1 MKNEKLKNVN
11 LAEFQEKAMQ
21 SVNSSVAVKM
31 SLLEDHLDDIVRIG
45 TLLGEAVK
53 NGGMIMF
60 CGNGGSAADAQH
72 LAAELVVRLRPN
84 VNRGALPG
92 LALTVDPSIITAGG
106 NDYGFDSIF
115 ARGVEAYGKEGDVLI
130 CISTSGNSENVLQAV
145 NQAKKMGVTS
155 IGLLGN
161 GGGKIGDVCD
171 DCLIVPSENTA
182 RTQESHIMIGH
193 IWCEIIEE
201 VVFPELFTEE

>member
-1 MKNEKLKNVN
+1 
-11 LAEFQEKAMQ
+11 
-21 SVNSSVAVKM
+21 
-31 SLLEDHLDDIVRIG
+31 
-45 TLLGEAVK
+45 
-53 NGGMIMF
+53 
-60 CGNGGSAADAQH
+60 
-72 LAAELVVRLRPN
+72 
-84 VNRGALPG
+84 
-92 LALTVDPSIITAGG
+92 
-106 NDYGFDSIF
+106 
-115 ARGVEAYGKEGDVLI
+115 
-130 CISTSGNSENVLQAV
+130 
-145 NQAKKMGVTS
+145 MGVTS

>member
-1 MKNEKLKNVN
+1 MKEISDNVTT
-11 LAEFQEKAMQ
+11 FQEKVMTT
-21 SVNSSVAVKM
+21 VNSSVAVKM
-31 SLLEDHLDDIVRIG
+31 SLLEEHLDDIVRIG

-53 NGGMIMF
+53 NGGKVML
-60 CGNGGSAADAQH
+60 CGNGGSAADSQH

-106 NDYGFDSIF
+106 NDYGFDSVF
-115 ARGVEAYGKEGDVLI
+115 ARGVEAYGKSGDVLI
-130 CISTSGNSENVLQAV
+130 GISTSGNSENILQAI
-145 NQAKKMGVTS
+145 NKAKEMGITS
-155 IGLLGN
+155 LGLLGN
-161 GGGKIGDVCD
+161 GGGKIADACD
-171 DCLIVPSENTA
+171 DYLIVPSDNTA

-201 VVFPELFTEE
+201 IVFPELFTE